1 MNFFD
6 STIINFL
13 NKFSHH
19 SWVFDNALAFLA
31 DNNLVKGGI
40 FTIIIW
46 FFWFKNSERKA
57 NIREHIIA
65 IILSCFIAM
74 LLARILAV
82 SLPYRERPLHEAA
95 LNFLLPYGIKPTA
108 LTNWSSFPSDHA
120 VLFFT
125 LSTGFLFISKKLG
138 ILAFIYTIIF
148 IAFPRMYLGFHY
160 PTDIISGG
168 LIGIAI
174 GIIAN
179 QRVVCDKICR
189 PILRWSEK
197 TPGIFYASF
206 YLITYQIADLFN
218 SSRLFLHSCLE
229 ILKNVI

>member
-13 NKFSHH
+13 NKFAHH
-19 SWVFDNALAFLA
+19 SITIDNAFTFIA

-40 FTIIIW
+40 FAILIW
-46 FFWFKNSERKA
+46 WFWFKNSDGQA
-57 NIREHIIA
+57 DIREHIIS

-74 LLARILAV
+74 ILARILAV

-95 LNFLLPYGIKPTA
+95 LNFVLPYGIKPTA

-125 LSTGFLFISKKLG
+125 LATGFIFISKKLG

-148 IAFPRMYLGFHY
+148 IAFPRIYLGFHY
-160 PTDIISGG
+160 PTDIICGA

-174 GIIAN
+174 GWIAN
-179 QRVVCDKICR
+179 QNMVCNKISK
-189 PILRWSEK
+189 PILKFSEK
-197 TPGIFYASF
+197 VPSLFYALMF
-206 YLITYQIADLFN
+206 LITYQIADLFN
-218 SSRLFLHSCLE
+218 SSRLFFHSCME
-229 ILKNVI
+229 ILKSIT

>member
-6 STIINFL
+6 SSIINFL
-13 NKFSHH
+13 NQFSHH
-19 SWVFDNALAFLA
+19 SWAFDNVLTFLA

-46 FFWFKNSERKA
+46 FVWFKNSEGQA
-57 NIREHIIA
+57 DIREHIIA
-65 IILSCFIAM
+65 IILSCFVAM

-95 LNFLLPYGIKPTA
+95 LNFVLPYGIKSTA

-125 LSTGFLFISKKLG
+125 LATGFIFISRKLG

-148 IAFPRMYLGFHY
+148 IAFPRIYLGFHY
-160 PTDIISGG
+160 PTDILCGG
-168 LIGIAI
+168 LIGLAI
-174 GIIAN
+174 GFIAN
-179 QRVVCDKICR
+179 QSIVCNKISK
-189 PILRWSEK
+189 PILKWSERS
-197 TPGIFYASF
+197 PGLFYAIF
-206 YLITYQIADLFN
+206 FLITYQIADLFN
-218 SSRLFLHSCLE
+218 SSRLLLHGCVE
-229 ILKNVI
+229 ILKHNF

>member
-1 MNFFD
+1 MNSFD

-19 SWVFDNALAFLA
+19 SLSIDSTFTFLA

-40 FTIIIW
+40 FAIFIW
-46 FFWFKNSERKA
+46 WFWFKNSNRQTD
-57 NIREHIIA
+57 IREHIIS

-74 LLARILAV
+74 LLARILSVA
-82 SLPYRERPLHEAA
+82 LPYRERPLHEAL
-95 LNFLLPYGIKPTA
+95 LNFVLPYGIKSTA

-125 LSTGFLFISKKLG
+125 LTTGFLYISKKLG

-160 PTDIISGG
+160 PTDIICGA

-174 GIIAN
+174 GWAAN
-179 QRVVCDKICR
+179 QRIICNKISR
-189 PILRWSEK
+189 PILRLSEK
-197 TPGIFYASF
+197 LPNFFYALMF
-206 YLITYQIADLFN
+206 LITYQIADLFN
-218 SSRLFLHSCLE
+218 SSRLFLHSCVQ
-229 ILKNVI
+229 ILKSVF